1 MPAPP
6 APSRARLGR
15 VPLVLLALAAALVAA
30 LLLTAAPASAAEPPN
45 QNDPCSDNGRETCGG
60 TGVGSYERYR
70 YGLRWFGDYRGV
82 VPGAQ
87 HPTFCI
93 DLRFWY
99 PDRAHNFREFSNDGL
114 RNKEGQGVSIAK
126 QRLMAY
132 ALWNF
137 GRSDQRAQQAA
148 VMLYVHGL
156 MGDGAPGEVAKDAIG
171 PQVEGIYDRIARDA
185 TRYHGPYRL
194 DAKIPAGLTA
204 GKPAKGTVRLIAASG
219 RPVPG
224 VRIQLTATGASGV
237 PAVVRTNSA
246 GVGTIEFTPTTGS
259 GVTIEARSEDIASTL
274 PRLFRPTTGGAQIN
288 GQRLASAASQR
299 VSATATQVS
308 SKATISV
315 TTTAFPA
322 KLLVGQAN
330 RDKVTITGLPAGRR
344 TTVTSLLFGP
354 FRTTESIRCDGT
366 PIARNTVERTRSGTF
381 GTPVVRP
388 TQPGYYTYQ
397 LVIAGDQAFDPV
409 TTPCGIPAETFVV
422 ERQPT
427 VTTQVSS
434 QKVTPGT
441 AVTDTIIVKGL
452 VDEDAVVRAAL
463 YGPFP
468 SRAAIRCDT
477 PPVWAGN
484 VPVTGDGE
492 YVTAPV
498 TLTTP
503 GYYTYKEWLDAVPFV
518 RAAETQCAEVAET
531 TVVTGTPKVVTQ
543 VSAQAT
549 KPGSVITDSL
559 VVTGLGALEASVNV
573 SLWGPFPTK
582 EAIVCTGTPYW
593 TGAVTATGD
602 GTYTTPPVT
611 LDRAG
616 YYTYTE
622 AIAGT
627 EANDATAS
635 ACGVASETTLATA
648 APQVTTVVSKD
659 VVKPGGQ
666 VYDTVK
672 VTGLGKTPVEIEA
685 ELFGPFATR
694 AAIRCTGT
702 PVWRGTVTAD
712 RGDGTYR
719 TATTTLPKVGL
730 YTYRE
735 RIVGTE
741 TVTGTRTECGLVE
754 ETSLGMPAINTG
766 RGDEGSGARLLQA
779 GESRPTR
786 IRLARLGID
795 APVAAVGIDL
805 RKGELDVPDD
815 VRRTGWWRD
824 GAAPGAARG
833 SVLIGGHVDSRRQG
847 PGAFFRFEDARAG
860 DRIEVRTADGRT
872 RTYRVTATRHLP
884 KGTLPP
890 EIFSLKGRARLTLV
904 TCGGPFDQAA
914 GRYVDNLMITAV
926 PV

>member
-1 MPAPP
+1 MPAPSPP
-6 APSRARLGR
+6 ARSRVRRG
-15 VPLVLLALAAALVAA
+15 PLALLALAAALVAA
-30 LLLTAAPASAAEPPN
+30 LLLSAAPASAAEPPN
-45 QNDPCSDNGRETCGG
+45 QNDPCSEGGRDTCGG

-70 YGLRWFGDYRGV
+70 YGLRWFGDFRGV
-82 VPGAQ
+82 VPGAT

-99 PDRAHNFREFSNDGL
+99 PDREHDFREFDNAGL

-126 QRLMAY
+126 QRRMAY

-137 GRSDQRAQQAA
+137 GRSNQRAQQAA

-185 TRYHGPYRL
+185 ARYHGPYRL
-194 DAKIPAGLTA
+194 DARIPGGLTA
-204 GKPAKGTVRLIAASG
+204 GKPATGTVRLLSASG

-224 VRIQLTATGASGV
+224 VRITLSATGASGV
-237 PAVVRTNSA
+237 PAVVRTNSS
-246 GVGTIEFTPTTGS
+246 GVGTIRFTPTTGT
-259 GVTIEARSEDIASTL
+259 GVTIEARSEEIASTL
-274 PRLFRPTTGGAQIN
+274 PRLFRPTTGGAQVN
-288 GQRLASAASQR
+288 GQRLASAESQR

-330 RDKVTITGLPAGRR
+330 RDKVTISGLPSGRR

-354 FRTTESIRCDGT
+354 FRTRESIRCDGT
-366 PIARNTVERTRSGTF
+366 PVARNTVERTRSGTF

-427 VTTQVSS
+427 VTTKVSS
-434 QKVTPGT
+434 QSVTPGT
-441 AVTDTIIVKGL
+441 AVTDTVIVSGL
-452 VDEDAVVRAAL
+452 ADEDAVVRAAL

-484 VPVTGDGE
+484 LPVTGDGE
-492 YVTAPV
+492 YLTPPV

-531 TVVTGTPKVVTQ
+531 TVVTGTPQVTTQ
-543 VSAQAT
+543 VSDQTTA
-549 KPGSVITDSL
+549 PGSVITDSV

-573 SLWGPFPTK
+573 SLWGPFPSR

-593 TGAVTATGD
+593 TGAITVTGD
-602 GTYTTPPVT
+602 GTYTTPQVT

-622 AIAGT
+622 SIAGT
-627 EANDATAS
+627 EAHGPTATA
-635 ACGVASETTLATA
+635 CGDAAETTLATA
-648 APQVTTVVSKD
+648 APQVTTVVSKE
-659 VVKPGGQ
+659 VVRPGAA
-666 VYDTVK
+666 VYDTLR
-672 VTGLGKTPVEIEA
+672 VTGLGKTSVEVEA
-685 ELFGPFATR
+685 ELFGPFPTR

-702 PVWRGTVTAD
+702 PVWRGTVTAN
-712 RGDGTYR
+712 GDGTYR
-719 TATTTLPKVGL
+719 TATTKLPKVGL

-735 RIVGTE
+735 RIVGSE
-741 TVTGTRTECGLVE
+741 TVTGTRTECALVE
-754 ETSLGMPAINTG
+754 ETSLAMPAVNTG

-779 GESRPTR
+779 GTARPTR
-786 IRLARLGID
+786 LRFTRLGID
-795 APVAAVGIDL
+795 APVAPVGIDL

-824 GAAPGAARG
+824 GAAPGDARG
-833 SVLIGGHVDSRRQG
+833 SVLIAGHVDSRRQG
-847 PGAFFRFEDARAG
+847 EGAFFRFDDARVG
-860 DRIEVRTADGRT
+860 DRVEVRTADGRT
-872 RTYRVTATRHLP
+872 RTYRVTQTRHLP
-884 KGTLPP
+884 KGRLPAS
-890 EIFSLKGRARLTLV
+890 IWSLKGRHRLTLV